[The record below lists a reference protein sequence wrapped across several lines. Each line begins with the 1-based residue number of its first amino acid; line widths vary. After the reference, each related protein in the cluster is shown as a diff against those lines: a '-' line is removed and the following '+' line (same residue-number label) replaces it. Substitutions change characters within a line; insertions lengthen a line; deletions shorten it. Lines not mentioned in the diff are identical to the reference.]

1 ADPRDGFSATHV
13 WHTQVHERYVRSM
26 LAETLDRLAGVGGF
40 RYQAHIGLSLEDRGD
55 SLAYQRMVIDAQYVD
70 QTRVAHIVH
79 LFMLRDRVAQSHE
92 ATDRTRRPSRAPAAH
107 AAAPPVAVGELRSQ
121 RELYFRAGA
130 RSAPDL
136 QFGADVPCAL
146 AHPRQ
151 APMSR
156 PP

>member
-1 ADPRDGFSATHV
+1 
-13 WHTQVHERYVRSM
+13 
-26 LAETLDRLAGVGGF
+26 
-40 RYQAHIGLSLEDRGD
+40 
-55 SLAYQRMVIDAQYVD
+55 
-70 QTRVAHIVH
+70 
-79 LFMLRDRVAQSHE
+79 
-92 ATDRTRRPSRAPAAH
+92 RTRRPSRAPAAH

-156 PP
+156 PPDPEHLRADTATIIAHAHFQSAVTVRNLHFDHVGAGVPESVREGLAAYEQELLARNRMKIARHPINRRPELRRVHEGKLFPGCSKRLRQFA